1 MARPADRFGRILR
14 TTSLAVVVLGA
25 ATVVG
30 SFLVRDQMRASSDR
44 YQLVR
49 KTSQSELFGDVG
61 EPIGSPQVYVVTDP
75 QAVLPGTGADGVKL
89 LDDDY
94 LRKKGSYPLQMQTVD
109 AIADY
114 ARLGGGLAV
123 LAGAGGLL
131 LARRRSAQRSATGSR
146 S

>member
-1 MARPADRFGRILR
+1 V
-14 TTSLAVVVLGA
+14 TVVLGT
-25 ATVVG
+25 ATILG
-30 SFLVRDQMRASSDR
+30 SFLIREQMKASSDK

-49 KTSQSELFGDVG
+49 RTSQSELFGDVG

-94 LRKKGSYPLQMQTVD
+94 LRQKGSYPLQMQTVD
-109 AIADY
+109 AIANY

-123 LAGAGGLL
+123 LGGAVGLL
-131 LARRRSAQRSATGSR
+131 LFRRRPG
-146 S
+146 